1 MDIKLEKKPWYIR
14 YRYYLIGGI
23 LFVAFLIYVITLSLG
38 PRKLRIDAED
48 IQIAEVKVS
57 NFMEYVDVEGLIQPI
72 LTIKINT
79 REAGSVERIV
89 GEEGSLL
96 QQGDTILVLSNP
108 DLLRS
113 IEDQR
118 DEWEKQMITYQEQ
131 EIEME
136 QKSLNLKQQALTN
149 SYELERLKKSI
160 ALDREE
166 FQMGVK
172 SKAQLQVAEDEY
184 CYKQKNAAL
193 QQESLRHD
201 SAVTMIRK
209 ELIRNDRERERKK
222 YERTRE
228 RLNSLVVTAPL
239 KGQLSFVKVTPGQQ
253 VSSGESIAV
262 QIPEKETEEMEAENA
277 QVKQSPEE
285 MRQKELKEVIEQYN
299 REKQDPDYYYLPDSW
314 DGQTLK
320 WQKPGESTGTLLAA
334 LALFAAVVLMLKKAR
349 EQQEEIAKRAEQL
362 LMDYPSLIMKFTL
375 LIQAG
380 MTVRRAFQKISSDYL
395 RNCPK
400 EGRYAYEAVTTTCHE
415 MDSGVAELEAYRR
428 FGERC
433 GQMKYKTFSTILIQN
448 LQKGGHRMADLLEKE
463 ALEAGRE
470 CLSIRPAG
478 RWNPCADKVFPQG
491 GISASQYHY

>member
-149 SYELERLKKSI
+149 NYELERLKKASLST
-160 ALDREE
+160 A
-166 FQMGVK
+166 
-172 SKAQLQVAEDEY
+172 
-184 CYKQKNAAL
+184 KN
-193 QQESLRHD
+193 S
-201 SAVTMIRK
+201 
-209 ELIRNDRERERKK
+209 
-222 YERTRE
+222 
-228 RLNSLVVTAPL
+228 
-239 KGQLSFVKVTPGQQ
+239 
-253 VSSGESIAV
+253 
-262 QIPEKETEEMEAENA
+262 
-277 QVKQSPEE
+277 
-285 MRQKELKEVIEQYN
+285 
-299 REKQDPDYYYLPDSW
+299 
-314 DGQTLK
+314 
-320 WQKPGESTGTLLAA
+320 
-334 LALFAAVVLMLKKAR
+334 
-349 EQQEEIAKRAEQL
+349 
-362 LMDYPSLIMKFTL
+362 
-375 LIQAG
+375 
-380 MTVRRAFQKISSDYL
+380 
-395 RNCPK
+395 
-400 EGRYAYEAVTTTCHE
+400 
-415 MDSGVAELEAYRR
+415 
-428 FGERC
+428 
-433 GQMKYKTFSTILIQN
+433 
-448 LQKGGHRMADLLEKE
+448 
-463 ALEAGRE
+463 
-470 CLSIRPAG
+470 
-478 RWNPCADKVFPQG
+478 RWA
-491 GISASQYHY
+491 